1 MAWNKKKLLA
11 KISLYFDNK
20 NISYEI
26 EEDSIL
32 KLELYFKESEYVLY
46 PYITIDQS
54 ICSFNINIS
63 KNVIKGYNY
72 EKINLFNQKSKF
84 FKAFIL
90 ESGIV
95 VLEYRFILNE
105 MDSFLF
111 DSILDS
117 LYLLENDIETL

>member
-1 MAWNKKKLLA
+1 MRR
-11 KISLYFDNK
+11 
-20 NISYEI
+20 
-26 EEDSIL
+26 
-32 KLELYFKESEYVLY
+32 
-46 PYITIDQS
+46 
-54 ICSFNINIS
+54 
-63 KNVIKGYNY
+63 G
-72 EKINLFNQKSKF
+72 

-105 MDSFLF
+105 MDFFLF

>member
-1 MAWNKKKLLA
+1 MAWNKKKLLS

-32 KLELYFKESEYVLY
+32 KLELYFKEAEYVLY

-95 VLEYRFILNE
+95 VLEYP
-105 MDSFLF
+105 FLF